1 MGSTFSDQERVKP
14 PTSLAG
20 TLSCALAL
28 AGVVLTA
35 APALASTTATGP
47 LARVIVT
54 SPAGVED
61 AASAVV
67 RAGGRVTDRLD
78 LVGGVAADLPQGAVL
93 GAAYVVAADRPLKLS
108 GTVTKRGSEVLSTVR
123 ATLKQ
128 GKPAAEGRGITIAV
142 VDTGVADVADLKGR
156 VSHVDV
162 SGENRKDAVQDGYGH
177 GTFVAG
183 LVAGDGS
190 SSDGRYAGVAPG
202 ADILDVKVA
211 ADDGS
216 TSLVDVLKGLQ
227 VAARH
232 DADVVNLSLSS
243 GSPLPYQLDPLTLA
257 LDELWRRGTV
267 VVVPAGNDGDG
278 PGTIS
283 SPGVDP
289 MLLTVGS
296 VDEHGTADRSDDT
309 IASSSGQGP
318 APQGVAKPDLA
329 AAGAHLVSLRAPG
342 SVIDTTYPGSRVE
355 DDYFR
360 GSGTSFAT
368 AVASGAAAVLL
379 DRRKALTPNQVKGVL
394 TGTAY
399 DAAGLADPTLAG
411 AGGMDLAAAL
421 ADVSSKAGL
430 WAGITT
436 DHGDDALP
444 PGDATD
450 WQALL
455 DALDAGDAATAARNW
470 SRLSPAARNWSARN
484 WSGLTEQG
492 RAEAITAWDQNWP
505 VVAGELPWA
514 ARNWSARNWSA
525 RNWSARNW
533 SANSWS
539 ARNWSEADW
548 SARNWSARNW
558 SARNWS
564 EAEWSA
570 RNWSARN
577 WSGAEWS
584 ARNWS
589 ARNWSANSWSAE
601 VWA

>member
-1 MGSTFSDQERVKP
+1 M
-14 PTSLAG
+14 
-20 TLSCALAL
+20 
-28 AGVVLTA
+28 
-35 APALASTTATGP
+35 
-47 LARVIVT
+47 T

-61 AASAVV
+61 AAAAVA
-67 RAGGRVTDRLD
+67 RAGGRVIDRLD

-93 GAAYVVAADRPLKLS
+93 GAAYDVAPDRPLKLS
-108 GTVTKRGSEVLSTVR
+108 GTVSKRDSGVVSTVR

-128 GKPAAEGRGITIAV
+128 GKPAAEGRGITVAV

-156 VSHVDV
+156 VTHVDV
-162 SGENRKDAVQDGYGH
+162 SGDKRNDAVQDGYGH

-216 TSLVDVLKGLQ
+216 TSLVNVLKGLQ
-227 VAARH
+227 VAGRRG
-232 DADVVNLSLSS
+232 ADVVNLSLSS
-243 GSPLPYQLDPLTLA
+243 GSTLPYQFDPLTVA

-267 VVVPAGNDGDG
+267 IVVPAGNDGDG

-296 VDEHGTADRSDDT
+296 LNEHGTAARSDDT
-309 IASSSGQGP
+309 IASTSGQGP

-329 AAGAHLVSLRAPG
+329 AAGTSLVSLRAPG
-342 SVIDTTYPGSRVE
+342 SVIDTSYPGSRVE

-368 AVASGAAAVLL
+368 AIASGAAAVLL
-379 DRRKALTPNQVKGVL
+379 DKRKALTPNQVKGVL

-399 DAAGLADPTLAG
+399 DAAGLADPSLAG

-421 ADVSSKAGL
+421 TDVSSANGL
-430 WAGITT
+430 WSTIET
-436 DHGDDALP
+436 DHGDDSLP
-444 PGDATD
+444 PGDAAD
-450 WQALL
+450 WRALL
-455 DALDAGDAATAARNW
+455 DALDAGDATTAARNW
-470 SRLSPAARNWSARN
+470 SKLSLEARNWSARN
-484 WSGLTEQG
+484 WSGLTDQG
-492 RAEAITAWDQNWP
+492 RSEAAAGWDHDWANA
-505 VVAGELPWA
+505 AGELSWA

-533 SANSWS
+533 SARNWS
-539 ARNWSEADW
+539 ARNWSDEDWAARNW

-564 EAEWSA
+564 ARNWSARNWSTDEWAA

-577 WSGAEWS
+577 WSGEEWA

-589 ARNWSANSWSAE
+589 ARNWSANSWSADM
-601 VWA
+601 WA